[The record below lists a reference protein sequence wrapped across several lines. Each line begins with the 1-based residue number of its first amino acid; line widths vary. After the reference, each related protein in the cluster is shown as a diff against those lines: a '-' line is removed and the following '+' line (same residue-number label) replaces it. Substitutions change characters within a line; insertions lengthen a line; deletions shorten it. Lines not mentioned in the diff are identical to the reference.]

1 MGMLIVRDPPGTLPR
16 FLERGEG
23 EGPVPEV
30 ELVILGLTLDN
41 NKNYAAANVACCK
54 AYNNLSMDY
63 ATLLNVSS
71 VPPPDPPGP
80 CQSPGAPQKNVIE
93 HIWER
98 DRNNLIL
105 ANSAR
110 ESNGEPPID
119 VNEACEATKIWDFQ
133 RSRTDIIL
141 GPDADHDN
149 IFLVN
154 GEHHPKISIAADGW
168 VRFRILYA
176 NIEDQLYFS
185 MPDGCEMQVIAKDGE
200 RPPFRKRG
208 FERDASTDLPSCL
221 RHLPQGRTASHQL

>member
-41 NKNYAAANVACCK
+41 NKKFAAANVACCK

-71 VPPPDPPGP
+71 VPGGGGP
-80 CQSPGAPQKNVIE
+80 CQSAGAPQKNVIK

-98 DRNNLIL
+98 DRNDLIL

-133 RSRTDIIL
+133 SKGT
-141 GPDADHDN
+141 DHDN

-154 GEHHPKISIAADGW
+154 GELHPKISIAADGW
-168 VRFRILYA
+168 VRFRVLYA

-200 RPPFRKRG
+200 RPPLRKRSV
-208 FERDASTDLPSCL
+208 ECDAHIDRPLLPSC
-221 RHLPQGRTASHQL
+221 PQASTSRTHRVAPAVSI

>member
-41 NKNYAAANVACCK
+41 NKAFADNNVECCK
-54 AYNNLSMDY
+54 AYNNLSMNY
-63 ATLLNVSS
+63 STLL
-71 VPPPDPPGP
+71 DAGP
-80 CQSPGAPQKNVIE
+80 CASPGAPQKNVIE

-98 DRNNLIL
+98 DRNDLIL
-105 ANSAR
+105 ANSAKAA
-110 ESNGEPPID
+110 NGEPPID

-133 RSRTDIIL
+133 SKGT
-141 GPDADHDN
+141 DHDN

-154 GEHHPKISIAADGW
+154 GELHPKISIAADGW
-168 VRFRILYA
+168 VRFRVLYA

-200 RPPFRKRG
+200 RPSFRSA
-208 FERDASTDLPSCL
+208 ERDAHIDRPLLPSC
-221 RHLPQGRTASHQL
+221 PQASTSRTHRVAPAVSI